1 MLVHVCETLQGLEHD
16 VADHLLGK
24 ELSPLS
30 HQLIHIQIK
39 VFEHKVKGVLLEAYF
54 VEPDDVGVGQLQ
66 QRLDLLLV
74 DALVPP
80 MVLLLHLF
88 DRHDFTCCQNDS

>member
-1 MLVHVCETLQGLEHD
+1 MLVHVGEALQGLEHD
-16 VADHLLGK
+16 VANHLLGE
-24 ELSPLS
+24 ELSSLT
-30 HQLIHIQIK
+30 HQLINVQVK
-39 VFEHKVKGVLLEAYF
+39 VFEHKMKGVLLEAHF
-54 VEPDDVGVGQLQ
+54 VKPDDVRVGQLQ

-88 DRHDFTCCQNDS
+88 DRHDFTCSHIKS